1 MKRLIKGLSEY
12 VILFL
17 VYAAIYFMIE
27 TVWKGQPADYRMFIL
42 GGALG
47 VLIGL
52 LNNIFT
58 YDTDLLL
65 QGYAGMITVC
75 LAEAVFGYQWN
86 VLQGLGIWD
95 YTELPFSAVAGQ
107 VNLFFAAAW
116 FFLSVICIFLDDFIW
131 YRLFGHERPYYR
143 ILGKRFELYG
153 RRRRKK

>member
-17 VYAAIYFMIE
+17 AYAAIYFMIE

-42 GGALG
+42 GGVLG

-65 QGYAGMITVC
+65 
-75 LAEAVFGYQWN
+75 
-86 VLQGLGIWD
+86 
-95 YTELPFSAVAGQ
+95 
-107 VNLFFAAAW
+107 
-116 FFLSVICIFLDDFIW
+116 
-131 YRLFGHERPYYR
+131 
-143 ILGKRFELYG
+143 
-153 RRRRKK
+153 